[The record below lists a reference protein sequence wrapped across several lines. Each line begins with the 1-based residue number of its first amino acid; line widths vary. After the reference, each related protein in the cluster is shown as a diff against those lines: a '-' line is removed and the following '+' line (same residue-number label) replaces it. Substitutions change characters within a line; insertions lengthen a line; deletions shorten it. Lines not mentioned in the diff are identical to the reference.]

1 MALPMPK
8 LSLTEL
14 LLVPPGR
21 LSDLPVNDRVRL
33 AACPR
38 TSPEVLDE
46 LWEDKNPRVRAA
58 YARNGAA
65 CTLTVEMMTWDAD
78 VRVRLAVARRRRVT
92 EDTLVDLARDQVP
105 DVRRA
110 LFRRRDLSAWLLDAL
125 SQFADPELVA
135 EVERWRARHPRRR
148 TRCWG

>member
-1 MALPMPK
+1 MPASQLPA
-8 LSLTEL
+8 
-14 LLVPPGR
+14 
-21 LSDLPVNDRVRL
+21 LPVNERCRL

-65 CTLTVEMMTWDAD
+65 CTLTVEMMTWDVD

-105 DVRRA
+105 EVRRA

-125 SQFADPELVA
+125 SQFEDPELVP

-148 TRCWG
+148 KRCWG